1 MIDLLKESKG
11 RLEYNKKLLA
21 DLEEFMTNTST
32 DNLSKDCLQGIRSDI
47 DKFNRNIEYYEEII
61 RVLEGTHGTEV

>member
-47 DKFNRNIEYYEEII
+47 DRFNRNIEYYEEII
-61 RVLEGTHGTEV
+61 RVLEDTHGTEV

>member
-1 MIDLLKESKG
+1 
-11 RLEYNKKLLA
+11 
-21 DLEEFMTNTST
+21 MTNTST

-61 RVLEGTHGTEV
+61 RVLEGTNGAEV

>member
-1 MIDLLKESKG
+1 MINLLKESQG

-61 RVLEGTHGTEV
+61 RVLEDEN